1 MTGGGTV
8 LPRPGAIAGAAILH
22 STAAGISVAYF
33 VVPNLICERL
43 SIASLGRMRLA
54 LITAPLVALAA
65 VVVALAAP
73 AFAQE
78 PTVTITIKDHQFVP
92 GEVPIPAGVRVEL
105 TIRNEQATP
114 VEFESASL
122 HREKVVPPGGSASVF
137 VGPLQPGRY
146 EFFDDFHPA
155 SRGFLVVR

>member
-1 MTGGGTV
+1 
-8 LPRPGAIAGAAILH
+8 
-22 STAAGISVAYF
+22 
-33 VVPNLICERL
+33 
-43 SIASLGRMRLA
+43 MRLA

-73 AFAQE
+73 AFTQE

-114 VEFESASL
+114 VEFESAAL

-137 VGPLQPGRY
+137 VGPLQAGRY

>member
-1 MTGGGTV
+1 
-8 LPRPGAIAGAAILH
+8 
-22 STAAGISVAYF
+22 
-33 VVPNLICERL
+33 
-43 SIASLGRMRLA
+43 MRLA
-54 LITAPLVALAA
+54 LISAPLLALAA
-65 VVVALAAP
+65 VVVALAGP
-73 AFAQE
+73 ALAQE

-92 GEVPIPAGVRVEL
+92 SEVPIPAAVRVEL
-105 TIRNEQATP
+105 PTRNERATP
-114 VEFESASL
+114 AEFESAAL